1 MAASKTQIKD
11 GSLLFEILKGEH
23 REKWTAEAAGPLL
36 ELAGDHGLIAVVYDA
51 LLKDSERLFFTQRR
65 KGTKA
70 QRTAEIDGDE
80 GRDGGE
86 WGEVAAD
93 LELNSAVQ
101 VKAAAELSAGFVA
114 AKVDAVFAKGLALAL
129 TVYERPGLRA
139 FVDMDVLIEPEVLKR
154 ADAVLRSLGYGLD
167 PQSLKNP
174 IECSYSRERLPG
186 FPVQIDL
193 HWGFTGDDGLQAPVR
208 VSILE
213 ILARAVTVKG
223 IRVPALE
230 DTLILAAANLP
241 RKAAQPLMLVVDF
254 AKLLTRAELDWDL
267 VYERAE
273 LARVKTALWLGMTL
287 AAMHLNAPV
296 DAEFLKRIEPS
307 EARGRWLLKALEGE
321 KLWSV
326 EKHRQWRYS
335 MLFKL
340 KCLDS
345 AADERRAVAA
355 LPKGILRKLGM
366 SQTWSQRELGL

>member
-1 MAASKTQIKD
+1 MAASKAQIKD
-11 GSLLFEILKGEH
+11 GSLLFQILKGEN
-23 REKWTAEAAGPLL
+23 RERWTAEAVGPLL
-36 ELAGDHGLIAVVYDA
+36 DLAGDHGLIAVVYDA
-51 LLKDSERLFFTQRR
+51 LKSERIFSTQRHED
-65 KGTKA
+65 TKA
-70 QRTAEIDGDE
+70 QRTAEDWKE
-80 GRDGGE
+80 T
-86 WGEVAAD
+86 AAD

-114 AKVDAVFAKGLALAL
+114 AGVEAVFAKGLALAL

-139 FVDMDVLIEPEVLKR
+139 FVDMDVLIEPESLKG
-154 ADAVLRSLGYGLD
+154 ADAVLRKLGFGLD
-167 PQSLKNP
+167 SKSLRNP

-208 VSILE
+208 VSIEE
-213 ILARAVTVKG
+213 ILSRAVTVKG

-230 DTLILAAANLP
+230 DTMILAAANLP

-254 AKLLTRAELDWDL
+254 AKLLSCGELDWNA

-273 LARVKTALWLGMTL
+273 KARVRTALWLGLKL

-296 DAEFLKRIEPS
+296 DAEFLKRVEPS
-307 EARGRWLLKALEGE
+307 EARAKWLLKALEGE
-321 KLWSV
+321 QLWSV
-326 EKHRQWRYS
+326 EKHRKWRYS

-355 LPKGILRKLGM
+355 LPKGIIRKLGL